1 MTIRPADLVKL
12 NVAFE
17 GGGSVW
23 IKDVE
28 LLKAPLA

>member
-1 MTIRPADLVKL
+1 VRADLVKL

-17 GGGSVW
+17 GGGGAVW

-28 LLKAPLA
+28 LLHTPLG